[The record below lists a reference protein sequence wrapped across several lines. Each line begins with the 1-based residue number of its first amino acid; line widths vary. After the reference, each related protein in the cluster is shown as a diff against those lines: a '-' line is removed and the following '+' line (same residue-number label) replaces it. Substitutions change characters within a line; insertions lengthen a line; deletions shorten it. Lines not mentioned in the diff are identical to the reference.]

1 MQTDR
6 RQIMS
11 FIDDVKKE
19 LAPQKPLPG
28 APDMNACSAAAQRFV
43 NVPAAFVRSP
53 LDIPGSKK

>member
-1 MQTDR
+1 
-6 RQIMS
+6 MS